1 MENVDII
8 EQDLEN
14 VEKKCEKVNCMALSG
29 MGRCG
34 PLWLPRRHAS
44 GESFIRISAPLG
56 LPPGREPG
64 PGTK

>member
-1 MENVDII
+1 M
-8 EQDLEN
+8 
-14 VEKKCEKVNCMALSG
+14 KHKVKHSKSG

-44 GESFIRISAPLG
+44 GESFIRITTPLG